1 MRPRAR
7 NGVWWFLTPPEAA
20 RSTFL
25 RQALLVA
32 MARTHVGPDE
42 RIPTHPRTA
51 RSGIYLEKKSSTRR
65 KFSLSSG
72 FVHYIYF
79 SNSLR
84 TTDNTTALSRE
95 NESLCSECLN
105 RFWKLCCEYQV
116 NWWSSAVR
124 IGSKLAIIRPR
135 LPSIVKLCKI
145 VFEEKGI
152 LTDMK

>member
-1 MRPRAR
+1 MRPRSQ
-7 NGVWWFLTPPEAA
+7 NGVWWWFLTPPEAA

-32 MARTHVGPDE
+32 MARTYVGPDE
-42 RIPTHPRTA
+42 RIPTHPDQV
-51 RSGIYLEKKSSTRR
+51 YLEKKSSARR

-72 FVHYIYF
+72 FIHYIYF
-79 SNSLR
+79 SNSLW

-116 NWWSSAVR
+116 NWRSSVVR